1 MNKFVL
7 IALVGCSLGIL
18 MQAVVSEGPFEA
30 VQDEQRNDFPV
41 RDETIDSTTQE
52 DDLNDDSAF
61 DDQDEEDEDDV
72 DEEED
77 FDDPEG

>member
-1 MNKFVL
+1 
-7 IALVGCSLGIL
+7 

-41 RDETIDSTTQE
+41 RDETIDSTTKE

>member
-1 MNKFVL
+1 
-7 IALVGCSLGIL
+7 

-61 DDQDEEDEDDV
+61 DDQDEEDEDEDDVDV

-77 FDDPEG
+77 DPEG